1 MNELMLD
8 SYYGRDHVQEL
19 REEAAQERLAR
30 KSVKANRSRR
40 GLKRV
45 RQLVT
50 KTMKSMID

>member
-30 KSVKANRSRR
+30 KTVKANPTRR

-50 KTMKSMID
+50 KTMRSMID

>member
-1 MNELMLD
+1 MNEIMLD

-30 KSVKANRSRR
+30 KAVKANPTSR

-50 KTMKSMID
+50 KTMKNIID